1 MKCQDIRAAIDTMS
15 KRAPMSH
22 EVKSHTGAC
31 TDCSRY
37 ADQTTALLS
46 LLSAQPRV
54 EAPADFDF
62 RLRARIARAQA
73 EPRGVMATIEALWSK
88 SFSWGQAA
96 SAVATL
102 ALAVTLTTLYV
113 DRTEEIVA
121 PAQDVATMN
130 AAPEKIT
137 TAIETAISETKSE
150 TMIAGTPAAMTQR
163 TSARSAAR
171 AVPPVEVERVKASLP
186 DALANNSDTL
196 RVYNRERGQIIAAS
210 TRTTLIG
217 AEAPAAN
224 LAKNASFVPSI

>member
-1 MKCQDIRAAIDTMS
+1 MGAGCLGGGDTC
-15 KRAPMSH
+15 P
-22 EVKSHTGAC
+22 
-31 TDCSRY
+31 
-37 ADQTTALLS
+37 
-46 LLSAQPRV
+46 
-54 EAPADFDF
+54 
-62 RLRARIARAQA
+62 
-73 EPRGVMATIEALWSK
+73 
-88 SFSWGQAA
+88 
-96 SAVATL
+96 
-102 ALAVTLTTLYV
+102 AVTLTTLYV

-137 TAIETAISETKSE
+137 TVIETAIPETKSE
-150 TMIAGTPAAMTQR
+150 TIMAGTPSAVTPR
-163 TSARSAAR
+163 SSARSAVR